1 MKSSGDRKPME
12 YLALIRTFNSLPLVE
27 EVIGCL
33 RMQTCPP
40 TAIMAVDSG
49 SDPGQAQALRA
60 LVDVWL
66 DVSGQAFNYSR
77 SINLG
82 VQAATLENVLIIS
95 SHVVLREQDVMERFF
110 AELASKGDRVGSVIS
125 NKSQAWLVRQV
136 NNASFTGVNGLTNS
150 CSFAPTALL
159 RELPFREEVFAS
171 EDQEW
176 TKRFLAI
183 KAGSLTVVETGQID
197 YLNKHFSYKKKY
209 NEEMALASFV
219 DTRRKGLPAILTW
232 LLKSIWSICFRGDKA
247 KAGHRFRVAMG
258 LCKARFKKPDINSK
272 YY

>member
-1 MKSSGDRKPME
+1 MQ
-12 YLALIRTFNSLPLVE
+12 YLALIRTFNSLPLVQ
-27 EVIGCL
+27 EVISSL
-33 RMQTCPP
+33 RAQTCPP

-49 SDPGQAQALRA
+49 SDPEQAAALRA
-60 LVDVWL
+60 LVDIWL
-66 DVSGQAFNYSR
+66 DVSGQPFNYAR

-82 VQAATLENVLIIS
+82 VQACPLPDVLIIS
-95 SHVVLREQDVMERFF
+95 SHVVLRETTVMENFF
-110 AELASKGDRVGSVIS
+110 KEMQSRGDQVGSLIS

-136 NNASFTGVNGLTNS
+136 DRASFTGVNGLTNS
-150 CSFAPTALL
+150 CSFAPAALL

-176 TKRFLAI
+176 TKRFLDG
-183 KAGSLTVVETGQID
+183 KAGSLTIVETARID

-219 DTRRKGLPAILTW
+219 DKRRMGFKSILTW
-232 LLKSIWSICFRGDKA
+232 LLKSVWSLCVKGDMA
-247 KAGHRFRVAMG
+247 KAGHRFRVAVG
-258 LCKARFKKPDINSK
+258 LSKARFRKPTINSK

>member
-1 MKSSGDRKPME
+1 MNPSGDPINME

-27 EVIGCL
+27 DVIRSL
-33 RMQTCPP
+33 RMQSRPP

-49 SDPGQAQALRA
+49 SDPAQAEALRA
-60 LVDVWL
+60 LVDIWL
-66 DVSGQAFNYSR
+66 DVSGQPFNYAR

-82 VQAATLENVLIIS
+82 VQATELENVLIIS
-95 SHVVLREQDVMERFF
+95 SHVILREQDVMQRFF
-110 AELASKGDRVGSVIS
+110 SELTSKGDRVGSIIS
-125 NKSQAWLVRQV
+125 NKSHPWLVRQV
-136 NNASFTGVNGLTNS
+136 NNVNFTGVNGLTNS
-150 CSFAPTALL
+150 CSFAPAALL

-176 TKRFLAI
+176 TKRFLAV
-183 KAGSLTVVETGQID
+183 KADNLTIVETGQID

-209 NEEMALASFV
+209 NEEMALATFV

-232 LLKSIWSICFRGDKA
+232 LLKSAWSICVKGDIA
-247 KAGHRFRVAMG
+247 KANHRFKVAMG
-258 LCKARFKKPDINSK
+258 LCKARLRKPDINSK